1 MARPAT
7 LELYRLAMG
16 AITPLAPIVLAWR
29 ARRGREERARLG
41 ERLGRAGAARPDG
54 PLVWLHAVSVGES
67 VSLLPL
73 IERIRAERPG
83 LAILV
88 TSGTRT
94 SAALLAQRLPPG
106 AIHQYTPIDT
116 PGAVGRFLDHWR
128 PAAGVFGESELWPNL
143 ILAARER
150 GVRLALISARMTEA
164 SADSWRR
171 APAAARAV
179 LGAFELALAQDGE
192 TAARLAALGGHVVGR
207 LNLKRHGAPLV
218 ADPGEVAAL
227 RAAIGERP
235 VVLAASTHPG
245 EEALIAA
252 CTLPGRPLRI
262 IAPRHPDRGDEIAAD
277 LSLWRFAVAR
287 RSHGERPSPGVDIY
301 LADRLGEMGLLCLV
315 SDVIVMGGGFVETVG
330 GHNPLEAARLG
341 RPVVSGPHVAN
352 HAEVYAEMVA
362 VGAAIVVQDPAELAR
377 TVAALLIQPGLARA
391 MGERA
396 AAFAAAQGE
405 AFEVGWTALRPLLPA

>member
-7 LELYRLAMG
+7 LALYRLAMG
-16 AITPLAPIVLAWR
+16 ATEPFAPAVLGAR
-29 ARRGREERARLG
+29 ARGGKEDGARLG
-41 ERLGRAGAARPDG
+41 ERLGRASAERPEG

-73 IERIRAERPG
+73 IERIRVERPG

-88 TSGTRT
+88 TTGTRT
-94 SAALLAQRLPPG
+94 AAELLAQRLPPG
-106 AIHQYTPIDT
+106 AIHQYAPIDT
-116 PGAVGRFLDHWR
+116 PGAVRRFLDHWR
-128 PAAGVFGESELWPNL
+128 PDAGVFVESELWPNL

-164 SADSWRR
+164 SADGWRR

-179 LGAFELALAQDGE
+179 LGAFELALAQDADTE
-192 TAARLAALGGHVVGR
+192 ARLASLGGHIVGR
-207 LNLKRHGAPLV
+207 LNLKRHGAPEG
-218 ADPGEVAAL
+218 ADPREVAAL
-227 RAAIGERP
+227 RGAIGERP

-262 IAPRHPDRGDEIAAD
+262 IAPRHPDRGDEIADQLA
-277 LSLWRFAVAR
+277 LWRFSVAR
-287 RSHGERPSPGVDIY
+287 RSRGERPAPRVDVY
-301 LADRLGEMGLLCLV
+301 LADRLGEMGLLYLV
-315 SDVIVMGGGFVETVG
+315 ADVVVMGGGFVETVG

-341 RPVVSGPHVAN
+341 RGVITGPHVAN

-362 VGAAIVVQDPAELAR
+362 VGAAIVVQDPAELALA
-377 TVAALLIQPGLARA
+377 VAALLVQPGLARA

-396 AAFAAAQGE
+396 MAFAAAQGQ
-405 AFEVGWTALRPLLPA
+405 AFEAGWRALAPLLPA

>member
-7 LELYRLAMG
+7 LQLYGLAMG
-16 AITPLAPIVLAWR
+16 AIAPLAPVVLASR
-29 ARRGREERARLG
+29 ARRGKEDAKRLG
-41 ERLGRAGAARPDG
+41 ERVGRASVARPDG

-73 IERIRAERPG
+73 VERIRSERPT
-83 LAILV
+83 LTILV

-94 SAALLAQRLPPG
+94 AAEVLGQRLPPG
-106 AIHQYTPIDT
+106 AIHQYAPIDT
-116 PGAVGRFLDHWR
+116 PAAVGRFLAHWR
-128 PAAGVFGESELWPNL
+128 PGAGLFVESELWPNL

-150 GVRLALISARMTEA
+150 GVRLALISARMTQA
-164 SADSWRR
+164 SADGWAR
-171 APAAARAV
+171 APGAARAV
-179 LGAFELALAQDGE
+179 LGAFELALPQDAE
-192 TAARLAALGGHVVGR
+192 TEARLAALGGHVVGR
-207 LNLKRHGAPLV
+207 LNLKRHGAALD

-245 EEALIAA
+245 EESLIAA

-262 IAPRHPDRGDEIAAD
+262 LAPRHPDRGDEIAAQ
-277 LSLWRFAVAR
+277 LSLWRFSVAR
-287 RSHGERPSPGVDIY
+287 RSRGERPSPGVDIY
-301 LADRLGEMGLLCLV
+301 LADRLGEMGLLYLV
-315 SDVIVMGGGFVETVG
+315 ADVVVMGGGFVETVG

-341 RPVVSGPHVAN
+341 RGVISGPHVTN

-362 VGAAIVVQDPAELAR
+362 VGAAVVVQDPAELAR
-377 TVAALLIQPGLARA
+377 AIAALLIQPGLART

-396 AAFAAAQGE
+396 AAYAATQGQ
-405 AFEVGWTALRPLLPA
+405 AFEAGWRALAPLLPA